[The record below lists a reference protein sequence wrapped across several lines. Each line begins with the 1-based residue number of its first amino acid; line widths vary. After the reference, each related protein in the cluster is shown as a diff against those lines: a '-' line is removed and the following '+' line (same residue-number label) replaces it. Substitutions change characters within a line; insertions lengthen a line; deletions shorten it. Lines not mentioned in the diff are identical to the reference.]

1 MTDPY
6 AQPAPARPP
15 TDVTQGLK
23 VAGIAMAAAVGLHII
38 KWFLVSAFGTAGWV
52 LILLIPTGGGA
63 YLVYRGRNPQ
73 RAHGLEAQFQNAART
88 AMQQMT
94 TPRPAAPVAP
104 VTPVAPPAPGM
115 PTAPQAYGH
124 PGYPTPT
131 YPAAAARPATGTSAL
146 PSILMLVPSLLA
158 YVAVYNSTS
167 FSSVWQPWWILNGLN
182 AFFSICAAARAITP
196 ARRVPTVLVALCGV
210 VLHGLATSPSGDVN
224 LIKLL
229 STKKYYEGVSYS
241 VPPTDLMPLLVN
253 AATISAFVFVLA
265 WGISRRQGAWAVG
278 LIPTAL
284 LIWWSVWYQQHEGI
298 GQPVWFGFWLA
309 NIGVF
314 IGGCLAC
321 WAVDAMSKP
330 RSVVPPQQYPNH
342 A

>member
-1 MTDPY
+1 
-6 AQPAPARPP
+6 
-15 TDVTQGLK
+15 
-23 VAGIAMAAAVGLHII
+23 MAAAVGLHII

-63 YLVYRGRNPQ
+63 YLVYRGCNPQ

-158 YVAVYNSTS
+158 YVAVE
-167 FSSVWQPWWILNGLN
+167 QPTNGATQVRITAACDTRDLQSLFDMLEQN
-182 AFFSICAAARAITP
+182 GAFRD
-196 ARRVPTVLVALCGV
+196 L
-210 VLHGLATSPSGDVN
+210 
-224 LIKLL
+224 KL
-229 STKKYYEGVSYS
+229 
-241 VPPTDLMPLLVN
+241 D
-253 AATISAFVFVLA
+253 
-265 WGISRRQGAWAVG
+265 
-278 LIPTAL
+278 
-284 LIWWSVWYQQHEGI
+284 
-298 GQPVWFGFWLA
+298 
-309 NIGVF
+309 
-314 IGGCLAC
+314 
-321 WAVDAMSKP
+321 
-330 RSVVPPQQYPNH
+330 
-342 A
+342 